1 MRQTRVMQEHHNIL
15 LRNLFC
21 GHFDFPLEWLTLGS
35 RPAYDEVPPAV
46 YGPKTQRA
54 DPFHL
59 DATYTVPAN
68 KANVVA
74 ANYDSQRAKRIQIRH
89 NHEHQNAARRQ
100 NKKVPPRLF
109 KGLPV
114 KSDMLTVQKHSAKYD
129 DRKNCAIQQHL
140 PQWRKFSANLR
151 CTSSDLGPRPRF
163 APFCLRPKQ
172 SSSTSFSCFPFR
184 RELASSVT
192 RLVTVTLRYC
202 EETSHL
208 ELFYLHLAALVDD
221 SDALDERLGS
231 GVGRERGLVAPSL
244 AD

>member
-1 MRQTRVMQEHHNIL
+1 MCLLYQKLRFGNPSLTHISTIPRPVQMRQARVMQKHHDIL
-15 LRNLFC
+15 LRYLC
-21 GHFDFPLEWLTLGS
+21 CRHFDLPLEWLTPWS
-35 RPAYDEVPPAV
+35 RCTYDEVPPAV

-89 NHEHQNAARRQ
+89 NHEHQHAAGRQ
-100 NKKVPPRLF
+100 NKKVPSCLF

-114 KSDMLTVQKHSAKYD
+114 KSDMLTVQEHAAKYEG
-129 DRKNCAIQQHL
+129 RQNCAIQQHL

-163 APFCLRPKQ
+163 APFYLRSKQ
-172 SSSTSFSCFPFR
+172 SSSLLFCYYLIAPMPFR
-184 RELASSVT
+184 IPAMPVAATSLNIFPSSSNV
-192 RLVTVTLRYC
+192 
-202 EETSHL
+202 
-208 ELFYLHLAALVDD
+208 
-221 SDALDERLGS
+221 
-231 GVGRERGLVAPSL
+231 
-244 AD
+244 